1 MVAKDTATTG
11 GKAKH
16 LIIRSQWL
24 HPLIGGA
31 IAIAALVGVVSLQRS
46 QLTRPSLWSSD
57 PKQAEQQEAVK
68 LRLLKQLPT
77 FGFDNLVAD
86 WTFLSFL
93 QYYGDTAVR
102 DQAGYALSP
111 QYFDIITRL
120 DPRFVDIYLFL
131 SGSIS
136 YQLGEPQVAVNL
148 MDRGTAALSPQIT
161 PKAFQV
167 WRFKG
172 LDQLLLLGDVPGSIH
187 SHEMAAKWVQGTPYQ
202 ALAPLFEQ
210 TVAFLRRDPNSVP
223 VRFQAWVSIYYQA
236 GAVGDKTTQER
247 ANREI
252 LALGGQRSV
261 KDGQVHF
268 ALPAHE
274 ASKTH

>member
-1 MVAKDTATTG
+1 MRVN
-11 GKAKH
+11 
-16 LIIRSQWL
+16 LSWWRSL
-24 HPLIGGA
+24 LSGA
-31 IAIAALVGVVSLQRS
+31 IALSALAGVIVLQRS
-46 QLTRPSLWSSD
+46 QLTRPSLWQSD

-77 FGFDNLVAD
+77 FGFSNLVAD

-93 QYYGDTAVR
+93 QYYGDNDVR
-102 DQAGYALSP
+102 AKTGYALSP

-136 YQLGEPQVAVNL
+136 YQLGDPQTAIRL
-148 MDRGTAALSPQIT
+148 MDRGTAALSPQIS

-202 ALAPLFEQ
+202 EIAPLFQQ
-210 TVAFLRRDPNSVP
+210 TAEFLRRDPNSVP
-223 VRFQAWVSIYYQA
+223 VRFQAWTSIYYQA
-236 GAVGDKTTQER
+236 GAARDRTTQER
-247 ANREI
+247 AKQEI
-252 LALGGQRSV
+252 LALGGQTHIQ
-261 KDGQVHF
+261 DGQLTFV
-268 ALPAHE
+268 LPEEKRVAP
-274 ASKTH
+274 KGQK

>member
-1 MVAKDTATTG
+1 MSANDSVRKDV
-11 GKAKH
+11 K
-16 LIIRSQWL
+16 RQSRWL
-24 HPLIGGA
+24 RPLLGSV
-31 IAIAALVGVVSLQRS
+31 IAIASLTGVVFIQRS

-77 FGFDNLVAD
+77 FGFKNLVAD
-86 WTFLSFL
+86 WTFLNFL
-93 QYYGDTAVR
+93 HYYGDNEVR
-102 DQAGYALSP
+102 AKTGYALSS

-136 YQLGEPQVAVNL
+136 YQLGEPRVAVQF

-210 TVAFLRRDPNSVP
+210 TAAFLRRDPNSVP
-223 VRFQAWVSIYYQA
+223 VRFQAWLSIYYQA
-236 GAVGDKTTQER
+236 AAVRDKTTQER
-247 ANREI
+247 AKQEI
-252 LALGGQRSV
+252 LALGGQMSL
-261 KDGQVHF
+261 KDGEVVF
-268 ALPAHE
+268 ALPKPGMPNAHQ
-274 ASKTH
+274 